1 MTSVFF
7 TLGAFLFAAGLFVVL
22 SRRNGVMIL
31 LGVELMLNASTLNF
45 IHFGRLHDQADIG
58 QATAVFVLVTIAA
71 SAAVS
76 MAILLLVYKR
86 HKTVEINELRS
97 VGEPN

>member
-1 MTSVFF
+1 
-7 TLGAFLFAAGLFVVL
+7 
-22 SRRNGVMIL
+22 MIL

-45 IHFGRLHDQADIG
+45 IHFGRLHGQAEIG

-71 SAAVS
+71 SAAVA

-86 HKTVEINELRS
+86 HQTVEINELRS
-97 VGEPN
+97 LREPDTV